1 MNNLPFYVFLSNFR
15 RSRATVERTSSKV
28 MPVAIMMSNWSS
40 RAFQGPDSRL
50 QMTPISRWPIRA
62 IARCVLLQEELQ
74 KYIRHVWKNIKSSF
88 AFSRALANLT
98 TTMEIHTEWITSGP
112 LPDSK
117 RIKKGCQ
124 AWIDYPSN
132 REIKI
137 FHHINIWIRAT
148 AGVFT
153 ELALYIG
160 IGKLNFPFSLGG
172 GAKRSRS
179 RLFFN

>member
-1 MNNLPFYVFLSNFR
+1 
-15 RSRATVERTSSKV
+15 
-28 MPVAIMMSNWSS
+28 
-40 RAFQGPDSRL
+40 
-50 QMTPISRWPIRA
+50 
-62 IARCVLLQEELQ
+62 
-74 KYIRHVWKNIKSSF
+74 
-88 AFSRALANLT
+88 
-98 TTMEIHTEWITSGP
+98 MEIHTEWITSGP

-160 IGKLNFPFSLGG
+160 TRVPLTVTPALIKVYEKGQNLEKILHAKIILNRCHFLRKGTVC
-172 GAKRSRS
+172 
-179 RLFFN
+179 L